1 MAEDKKVSIIECFYN
16 EEKYLAESI
25 ESVLTQTYGNF
36 ELILVND
43 GSTDRSDEIVRR
55 YHDKRI
61 VYISYT
67 GNKRLAYARNRGLE
81 QVTGDYIGFFDG
93 DDIMVPDKL
102 EKQVEYLNKHRDI
115 TLVSGG
121 FSYMDRG
128 GKIDSEI
135 SKPVCYSDEQIKAY
149 MLYGNCIACAGGAL
163 FRREL
168 IDKFQIRFDESN
180 RASEDYRFWIEMLPF
195 GKFTN
200 VDERFFYYRVG
211 HGSKSSLIVKD
222 NEKSYDA
229 EVKKILERA
238 WRMRGFR
245 LAEEDIFFIYK
256 HLYKHIKVWKPIDV
270 MRGIR
275 IYNKIRKQLTGLEL
289 KEGRLI
295 LQYYKQQWLCSYHIY
310 WLMRKVT
317 GKTDK

>member
-25 ESVLTQTYGNF
+25 ESVLAQTYGNF

-43 GSTDRSDEIVRR
+43 GSTDRSDEIVRG

-81 QVTGDYIGFFDG
+81 RTTGDYIGFFDG

-102 EKQVEYLNKHRDI
+102 EKQVEYLNKHQDI
-115 TLVSGG
+115 ALISGG
-121 FSYMDRG
+121 FSYMDRE
-128 GKIDSEI
+128 GKVDSEI

-180 RASEDYRFWIEMLPF
+180 NASEDYRFWIEMLPF
-195 GKFTN
+195 GKFVN
-200 VDERFFYYRVG
+200 VDECFFYYRIG
-211 HGSKSSLIVKD
+211 HGSKSSVIVKD
-222 NEKSYDA
+222 EESYDT

-238 WRMRGFR
+238 WSMRGFR
-245 LAEEDIFFIYK
+245 LDREDIFFIHEY
-256 HLYKHIKVWKPIDV
+256 LYKHTKVWRPFDMI
-270 MRGIR
+270 RGIR
-275 IYNKIRKQLTGLEL
+275 IYKKIQKQLVGLDLE
-289 KEGRLI
+289 EGKLI
-295 LQYYKQQWLCSYHIY
+295 LQNYKRQWIRSYHIY
-310 WLMRKVT
+310 WLIRKVM
-317 GKTDK
+317 GITDK